1 MKIKFG
7 KEVLAMMTS
16 RLIAGSFC
24 AALLA
29 VGLLGTGVASA
40 NPPPSPPGP
49 GEPGYCGA
57 HTSPLDCW
65 ANTGPT
71 TPGEAAFISRV
82 RSYDI
87 PGMPTDSTRLLQIAR
102 GTCQMLVGG
111 TTTQYVVEE
120 LAQNL
125 GKSEAGT
132 GQIMIIAMETA
143 CPGLSVGTDGVARPA

>member
-1 MKIKFG
+1 
-7 KEVLAMMTS
+7 MMTS

-49 GEPGYCGA
+49 GQPGYCGA

-65 ANTGPT
+65 ANTGPM
-71 TPGEAAFISRV
+71 TPVEAAFINKIN
-82 RSYDI
+82 SYDI
-87 PGMPTDSTRLLQIAR
+87 AGMPTDSTRLLQIAR

-120 LAQNL
+120 LRQERCGSGSDHDHRN
-125 GKSEAGT
+125 GNGMPWTERRHMVS
-132 GQIMIIAMETA
+132 Q
-143 CPGLSVGTDGVARPA
+143 GLPR